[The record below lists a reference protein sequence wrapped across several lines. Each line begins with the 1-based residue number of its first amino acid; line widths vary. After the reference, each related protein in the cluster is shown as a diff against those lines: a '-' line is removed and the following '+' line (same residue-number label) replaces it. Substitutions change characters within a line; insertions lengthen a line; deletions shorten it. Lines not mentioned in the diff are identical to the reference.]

1 LRHRPSSIPQEAYT
15 TMTHLPGA
23 PNVAQ
28 MARCGP
34 HTRPSPHSA
43 AATRPSPHSAVA
55 GGVGPETGVMS
66 DVRGPHSA
74 RPPWLP
80 LLRPG
85 PAPRRAP
92 LSTPA

>member
-43 AATRPSPHSAVA
+43 VATLGRRRGCGPRN
-55 GGVGPETGVMS
+55 GGYV
-66 DVRGPHSA
+66 
-74 RPPWLP
+74 
-80 LLRPG
+80 
-85 PAPRRAP
+85 
-92 LSTPA
+92 